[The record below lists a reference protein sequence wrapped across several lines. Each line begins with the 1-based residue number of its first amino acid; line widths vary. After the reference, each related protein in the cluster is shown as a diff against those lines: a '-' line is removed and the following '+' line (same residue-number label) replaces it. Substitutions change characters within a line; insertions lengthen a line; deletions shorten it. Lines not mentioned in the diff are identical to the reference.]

1 MAKEG
6 LDGFFLNCQL
16 DEKFELIEAEFGLKG
31 FAILIKLLQRI
42 YGEHGYYCEYNSD
55 ISLLLAAKWNV
66 TSSGGDADNIKRQ
79 LPKADNSSSGGCQ
92 NLIDHVVAASVR
104 RGIFDKTMYEKHGI
118 LTSAGIQ
125 KRYMTATRKRVDV
138 VLKNEYLLLSDAK
151 NCKSDG
157 RNNES
162 DGRNLISD
170 VRFEQSKVKESKDAC
185 VTRASRFND
194 FFTAYPKQKNMVA
207 AEKEYMLL
215 LLNDQ
220 SLGEQDLVNAAVNY
234 AEAVSILGTEER
246 YIKNPDRFLSEGRYM
261 DYLDANYKKPDSR
274 KKSKPTKNK
283 FNDFTQREYDMSD
296 LESKLLGN
304 GGD

>member
-1 MAKEG
+1 M
-6 LDGFFLNCQL
+6 
-16 DEKFELIEAEFGLKG
+16 
-31 FAILIKLLQRI
+31 
-42 YGEHGYYCEYNSD
+42 
-55 ISLLLAAKWNV
+55 AAKWNA
-66 TSSGGDADNIKRQ
+66 TSSGGDAGNLKRQ

-151 NCKSDG
+151 NGKSDG

-170 VRFEQSKVKESKDAC
+170 VRFEQSKVKESKDEC

-194 FFTAYPKQKNMVA
+194 FFSAYPKQKNMVA

-234 AEAVSILGTEER
+234 AEAMSILGTEER
-246 YIKNPDRFLSEGRYM
+246 YIKNPDRFLSGGRYM

-283 FNDFTQREYDMSD
+283 FNNFTQREYDMSD

-304 GGD
+304 GGEQS